1 MPHYEDESEMK
12 KNANIFN
19 NSYIPQDIPARDSHI
34 KNLHS
39 CFSPALKR
47 SKPLHAWLC
56 GKPGTGKSLVAKY
69 FLQDLMEKHQI
80 NGVYINCWRTNSFYS
95 VLDTVL
101 NELRFGF
108 GDERDTRVKLYQFER
123 LVREKPFVI
132 VLDEVDLMPLKDR
145 NAMIYNFCNIGK
157 IGLICIS
164 ESMYSILSLEDRIKS
179 RLNPRV
185 IRFEPYTT
193 KDLIGILRERAL
205 LALDSQRWNENILKK
220 IAEIAKGDA
229 RIAIHTLK
237 GACQHSEE
245 EACKSIELKHIKK
258 SYYGIDDLKKEY
270 RLKRLTE
277 HHRILFQLIKM
288 NTGII
293 SNQLWK
299 SYLKKCRN
307 LNLKPIAK
315 RTFSHYTS
323 NLNRLKLIRVER
335 ARVRGRVYSFSILD

>member
-1 MPHYEDESEMK
+1 MPIDTDESEIA
-12 KNANIFN
+12 KNPNIFN
-19 NSYIPQDIPARDSHI
+19 NSYIPRGIFARDPHL

-39 CFSPALKR
+39 CFSLVLKGN
-47 SKPLHAWLC
+47 KPLHAWLY

-69 FLQDLMEKHQI
+69 FLQELMEKHQI
-80 NGVYINCWRTNSFYS
+80 NGAYINCWRTNSFYS
-95 VLDTVL
+95 VLDAVL

-123 LVREKPFVI
+123 RVREKPFAI

-164 ESMYSILSLEDRIKS
+164 ESRYSILSLEDRIKS
-179 RLNPRV
+179 RLNPR
-185 IRFEPYTT
+185 IIHFKPYT
-193 KDLIGILRERAL
+193 KEDLIRILRERAL
-205 LALDSQRWNENILKK
+205 LVLDSKRWNENILKK

-229 RIAIHTLK
+229 RVAIHTLK
-237 GACQHSEE
+237 RACQHSEDE
-245 EACKSIELKHIKK
+245 GSKSIELKHIKK
-258 SYYGIDDLKKEY
+258 GYYGVDDLKKEY

-288 NTGII
+288 NSGII
-293 SNQLWK
+293 SNQLWN
-299 SYLKKCRN
+299 SYLQECRN
-307 LNLKPIAK
+307 QNLKPIAK

-323 NLNRLKLIRVER
+323 NLNELKLIKVER
-335 ARVRGRVYSFSILD
+335 ARVRGRVYSFKVSD